1 MLPRACRG
9 KPGFGRPSNNSQRPG
24 LFAQPKGQKPWV
36 LPNSMEYRQRNEV
49 ESDDEAG
56 IDVNE
61 EDADDDQS
69 DDGGNSKNKGQNK
82 SAAVSTDNNE
92 CVDGPLEPWSNECK
106 AKLAIIDELKNESS
120 PIHQFIPAGK
130 CAPCFSS
137 TYSQH
142 GFNSILSRSS

>member
-1 MLPRACRG
+1 
-9 KPGFGRPSNNSQRPG
+9 
-24 LFAQPKGQKPWV
+24 
-36 LPNSMEYRQRNEV
+36 MEYRRHNEV
-49 ESDDEAG
+49 ESDDEAD

-69 DDGGNSKNKGQNK
+69 DDGGNNNNKGQNK

-92 CVDGPLEPWSNECK
+92 CDDGPLEPWKSNECK

-137 TYSQH
+137 TYSYH